1 MKQSIREALESTTP
15 AQERTMSQRHRGMS
29 SLATQHEVTLHRDA
43 LLRFLQEV
51 SSNGDEDMT
60 ISDLIMHLED
70 YP

>member
-15 AQERTMSQRHRGMS
+15 AQERTSAQRYRGMS

-43 LLRFLQEV
+43 LLRFLEEA
-51 SSNGDEDMT
+51 SNNGDSEMT
-60 ISDLIMHLED
+60 ISDLIMHLKD